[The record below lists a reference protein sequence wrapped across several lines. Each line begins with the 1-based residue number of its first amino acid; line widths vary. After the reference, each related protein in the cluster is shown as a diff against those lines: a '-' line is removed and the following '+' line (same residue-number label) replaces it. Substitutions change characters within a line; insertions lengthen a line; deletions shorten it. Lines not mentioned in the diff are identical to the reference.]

1 MTTQLPADETPDTAT
16 SSPQKTS
23 GIPGFRTKQWWKM
36 IIAIIGYLFI
46 ALMFI
51 GATVGEASARD
62 KIIDGL
68 LVIAIIVPIFIIA
81 TNLQGLRDKLPPK
94 GKRSTWKVIGYL
106 LVAIIVT
113 TIAFGTINNLHT
125 PEYLVVQE
133 QRRVEQA
140 QVSEQKR
147 KATEAKKQEEKYAKQ
162 VAALQKGEDKAK
174 AEADK
179 KARVE
184 ALRASQAA
192 ASEATSQ
199 QREEADI
206 ANKAK
211 TEQERAAKDAE
222 RATANA
228 SKQADKDQ
236 KRVEAETAKSRTVA
250 NQKNSTTAATNK
262 PEEAGIFR
270 NGNLVLMEHHIDSDE
285 FCNYISGTVQNNSRS
300 AYESVQIEYN
310 LFDASG
316 AQVGNSFDLTE
327 NLSPG
332 ATWKFRAPILEDRA
346 SNFKVISITGM
357 PKSLS
362 GFFF

>member
-1 MTTQLPADETPDTAT
+1 MTTQLPADEALDSAT
-16 SSPQKTS
+16 ETPQKTS

-36 IIAIIGYLFI
+36 TIAIIGYLFI

-51 GATVGEASARD
+51 GTTIGEAGTRD

-68 LVIAIIVPIFIIA
+68 LMIAIIVPIFIIA

-94 GKRSTWKVIGYL
+94 DKRSTWKVIGYL
-106 LVAIIVT
+106 FVAIIVT

-133 QRRVEQA
+133 QRRIEQA

-162 VAALQKGEDKAK
+162 VAAIQNGEDKAK

-192 ASEATSQ
+192 ASEATRQ

-211 TEQERAAKDAE
+211 TEQERA
-222 RATANA
+222 TANA
-228 SKQADKDQ
+228 SKQADIDQ
-236 KRVEAETAKSRTVA
+236 KRVEAETAKTRTVA
-250 NQKNSTTAATNK
+250 NQKNTTTTATNK

-270 NGNLVLMEHHIDSDE
+270 NGNLVLMEHHIDSDDVWT
-285 FCNYISGTVQNNSRS
+285 YISGTVQNNSRS

-327 NLSPG
+327 NLAPG

-346 SNFKVISITGM
+346 SNFKVIAITGM